1 MCSPGISL
9 AGAPLVYKVVGTRF
23 LSSESLHQPI
33 VPWLPQN
40 PARVTEIRYKTG
52 TMLRASH
59 TALRT
64 RLPST
69 TRVSIRSIMSFSS
82 PNEVVI
88 VSAARTPVGSFQG
101 ALKSLTAPQLGV
113 VAVKAAL
120 ERGQVK
126 PELVDEIYFGNVISA
141 GVGQSPARQVAL
153 GAGLPESTD
162 ATTINKVCAS
172 GLKAITIGAQNVQLG
187 HASVVVAGGME
198 SMSNTPYYHPR
209 VNPPF
214 GHVQAKD
221 SLLIDGLWDA
231 YNDVHMGNCAENTA
245 KKYSISREDQDA
257 HAIESYKRAAKAW
270 ESGAFDAE
278 IAPVTITDRKG
289 TTVVKE
295 DEEYKNV
302 KYDKIPT
309 LKPVFQ
315 KEGGTVTAANASNLN
330 DGASA
335 VVLTSATKAAE
346 LGLKPL
352 ARIVSFADAAIAPI
366 DFPIAPTVAL
376 PIALERAGLKAEDIA
391 QFELNEA
398 FSVVVRAAEKI
409 MNIDPAK
416 INPKGGAVSLGHA
429 IGNSGCRIVVSLVHS
444 LKSGEYGAAGIC
456 NGGGA
461 ASAIVIQKL

>member
-1 MCSPGISL
+1 
-9 AGAPLVYKVVGTRF
+9 
-23 LSSESLHQPI
+23 
-33 VPWLPQN
+33 
-40 PARVTEIRYKTG
+40 
-52 TMLRASH
+52 MLRARH
-59 TALRT
+59 IALRT
-64 RLPST
+64 RLPSA

-101 ALKSLTAPQLGV
+101 ALKSLTAPQLGA

-120 ERGQVK
+120 ERAQVK
-126 PELVDEIYFGNVISA
+126 PELVDEVYFGNVISA
-141 GVGQSPARQVAL
+141 GVGQSPARQVVL
-153 GAGLPESTD
+153 GAGLPERTD

-172 GLKAITIGAQNVQLG
+172 GLKAITIAAQNVQLG
-187 HASVVVAGGME
+187 HANIVVAGGME

-221 SLLIDGLWDA
+221 SLLVDGLWDA

-245 KKYSISREDQDA
+245 KKHGISREDQDA

-270 ESGAFDAE
+270 ESGAFQAE
-278 IAPVTITDRKG
+278 IAPVTVTDRKG
-289 TTVVKE
+289 TTVIKE

-302 KYDKIPT
+302 KFDKIPT

-315 KEGGTVTAANASNLN
+315 KENGTVTAANASNLN

-335 VVLTSATKAAE
+335 VVLTSAAKAAE

-352 ARIVSFADAAIAPI
+352 APFADAAIAPI

-409 MNIDPAK
+409 MNIDPL
-416 INPKGGAVSLGHA
+416 IMRCYNRGAVALGHA
-429 IGNSGCRIVVSLVHS
+429 IGNSGCRIVVTLAHS
-444 LKSGEYGAAGIC
+444 LKPGEYGAAGIC
-456 NGGGA
+456 NGVRGGA

>member
-1 MCSPGISL
+1 
-9 AGAPLVYKVVGTRF
+9 
-23 LSSESLHQPI
+23 
-33 VPWLPQN
+33 
-40 PARVTEIRYKTG
+40 
-52 TMLRASH
+52 MLRAGRH
-59 TALRT
+59 IALRA

-69 TRVSIRSIMSFSS
+69 TRVSLRSIMSFSS

-101 ALKSLTAPQLGV
+101 ALKTLTAPQLGV

-141 GVGQSPARQVAL
+141 GIGQSPARQVAL

-172 GLKAITIGAQNVQLG
+172 GMKAIMIGAQNVQLG
-187 HASVVVAGGME
+187 HADVVVAGGME
-198 SMSNTPYYHPR
+198 SMSNSPYYHPR

-221 SLLIDGLWDA
+221 SLLVDGLWDA

-245 KKYSISREDQDA
+245 KKHGITREDQDA
-257 HAIESYKRAAKAW
+257 HAIDSYKRAAAAW
-270 ESGAFDAE
+270 AAGAFNAE

-289 TTVVKE
+289 TVVVKE

-302 KYDKIPT
+302 KFDKIPT

-315 KEGGTVTAANASNLN
+315 KENGTVTAANASNLN

-335 VVLTSATKAAE
+335 VILTSAAKAKE
-346 LGLKPL
+346 LGLQPL
-352 ARIVSFADAAIAPI
+352 ARIVSFADAAAAPI
-366 DFPIAPTVAL
+366 DFPTAPTIAL
-376 PIALERAGLKAEDIA
+376 PIALKRANLKVEDIA

-409 MNIDPAK
+409 MNVDPAK
-416 INPKGGAVSLGHA
+416 INPLGGAVALGHA
-429 IGNSGCRIVVSLVHS
+429 IGNSGCRIIVTLAHA
-444 LKSGEYGAAGIC
+444 LKPGEYGAAGIC

-461 ASAIVIQKL
+461 ASAMVIQRL